1 LVFTAAAQGL
11 KPEFAMT
18 EATRVRSPDPSE
30 RPPLR
35 PISYGPV
42 DIACTPRSDGTLVM
56 HSRRTLEA
64 FDANL
69 ARMFRRAVER
79 HPQRLYL
86 AERGLDGSWAGVT
99 YERARQQVDAVA
111 QALIDRGLSDARPVM
126 ILSGNAIEHAL
137 LMLACF
143 TAAIPV
149 APISVAYS
157 LQSRDYA
164 QLRHIA
170 KLLTPGLVYVADT
183 APFADALGA
192 LDHSQWELAAG
203 RNGANLQKI
212 TPFATLAQTRPTIA
226 IDDAVRAIEA
236 DTIAKF
242 LFTSGSTGVPKA
254 VINTHGMLASNQQ
267 ALAQIWPFLKEDD
280 LVLVDWLPWNHT
292 FGGNNNFNL
301 ILRHAGTLYI
311 DAGKPTPALIAQ
323 SVRNLATVSPTVYY
337 NVPAGYAALLPF
349 LESDLALA
357 RSFFARLRVIFYA
370 AAALPQTLWERL
382 ETLAG
387 RVTGSRIPM
396 TSAWGATETAPMA
409 TAAHFLVE
417 RAGVIGV
424 PVPGTRLKL
433 VPAGDKLEVR
443 VHGPN
448 VTPGYWRRP
457 DLTDQCFDEEGYYR
471 IGDAVRLL
479 DPADPAKGLV
489 FDGRIAEDFKLLSG
503 TWVHVGALRVGVVS
517 ACAPA
522 ILDALVAGE
531 NRARV
536 GLLAWLNPAGC
547 AQSTARQDQ
556 LSPGEWARDP
566 QLRNAVRRALE
577 NWNALH
583 TGASQQV
590 ARLLLLKD
598 GPSIDAGE
606 ITDKGYI
613 NQRLALERRAAEVE
627 RLFADPPDEDVI
639 VIAG

>member
-1 LVFTAAAQGL
+1 
-11 KPEFAMT
+11 MT
-18 EATRVRSPDPSE
+18 ELTIARSPDPSE
-30 RPPLR
+30 RPLR

-42 DIACTPRSDGTLVM
+42 DIACTPRADGSLVM
-56 HSRRTLEA
+56 HSRRPLEP

-79 HPQRLYL
+79 HPERLYL
-86 AERGLDGSWAGVT
+86 AERAPDGSWAGVT
-99 YERARQQVDAVA
+99 YASARQQVDAVA
-111 QALIDRGLSDARPVM
+111 QALIDRGLSDARPVV

-143 TAAIPV
+143 TAAVPV
-149 APISVAYS
+149 APVSVAYS

-170 KLLTPGLVYVADT
+170 ELLTPGLVYVADT
-183 APFADALGA
+183 ALFAPALGV
-192 LDHSQWELAAG
+192 LDGSQWELVAG
-203 RNGANLQKI
+203 RNGANLPKV
-212 TPFATLAQTRPTIA
+212 TPFATLAQTRPTAA
-226 IDDAVRAIEA
+226 IDDAVRAIGA
-236 DTIAKF
+236 DTIAKL

-267 ALAQIWPFLKEDD
+267 ALAQIWPFLEEDD

-292 FGGNNNFNL
+292 FGGNNNFNV

-311 DAGKPTPALIAQ
+311 DGGKPTPALIAET
-323 SVRNLATVSPTVYY
+323 VRNLATVSPTVYY
-337 NVPAGYAALLPF
+337 NVPAGYAALLPY

-370 AAALPQTLWERL
+370 AAALPQNLWERL
-382 ETLAG
+382 ETLAE
-387 RVTGSRIPM
+387 RVAGCRIPL

-409 TAAHFLVE
+409 TAAHFGIE

-424 PVPGTRLKL
+424 PVPGTTLKL

-443 VHGPN
+443 VRGPN

-457 DLTDQCFDEEGYYR
+457 DLTSQCFDEEGYYR
-471 IGDAVRLL
+471 IGDAVRPL
-479 DPADPAKGLV
+479 DPADPARGLV
-489 FDGRIAEDFKLLSG
+489 FDGRIAEDFKLMSG

-522 ILDALVAGE
+522 IADALVAGE
-531 NRARV
+531 NRACI

-547 AQSTARQDQ
+547 AQSTARPEQ
-556 LSPGEWARDP
+556 LSTGEWARDP
-566 QLRNAVRRALE
+566 HLREQIRRALA
-577 NWNALH
+577 NWNAAH
-583 TGASQQV
+583 PGVTQRIG
-590 ARLLLLKD
+590 RLLLLKD

-627 RLFADPPDEDVI
+627 RLFADPADEDVI
-639 VIAG
+639 VMAG

>member
-1 LVFTAAAQGL
+1 MD
-11 KPEFAMT
+11 FAMP
-18 EATRVRSPDPSE
+18 EVTRAASSV
-30 RPPLR
+30 PPQCVPVR
-35 PISYGPV
+35 PIAYGPV
-42 DIACTPRSDGTLVM
+42 DIACTRRPDRTLVL
-56 HSRRTLEA
+56 HSRRTLQP

-86 AERGLDGSWAGVT
+86 AERAPDGSWAGVT
-99 YERARQQVDAVA
+99 YQRARQQVDALA

-126 ILSGNAIEHAL
+126 ILSGNAVEHAL

-143 TAAIPV
+143 TAAVPV
-149 APISVAYS
+149 APVSVAYS

-170 KLLTPGLVYVADT
+170 NLLTPGLVYVADT
-183 APFADALGA
+183 ALFAPALGA
-192 LDHSQWELAAG
+192 LDGSQWELAAG
-203 RNGANLQKI
+203 RNGANLPKI
-212 TPFATLAQTRPTIA
+212 TPFNALTRTRPTAA
-226 IDDAVRAIEA
+226 IDEAVGTIGS

-267 ALAQIWPFLKEDD
+267 ALAQIWPFLEEDD

-311 DAGKPTPALIAQ
+311 DGGKPTAALVAE
-323 SVRNLATVSPTVYY
+323 SVRNLAAVSPTVYY

-370 AAALPQTLWERL
+370 AAALPQNLWERL
-382 ETLAG
+382 ETLAV
-387 RVTGSRIPM
+387 RVAGCRIPM

-409 TAAHFLVE
+409 TAAHFTVE

-424 PVPGTRLKL
+424 PVPGTMLKL

-443 VHGPN
+443 VRGPN

-457 DLTDQCFDEEGYYR
+457 DLTSQCFDEEGYYR

-479 DPADPAKGLV
+479 DPEDPAKGLV

-522 ILDALVAGE
+522 IADALVVGE
-531 NRARV
+531 NRACV

-547 AQSTARQDQ
+547 AQYTAREHPQGA
-556 LSPGEWARDP
+556 GEWARDP
-566 QLRNAVRRALE
+566 HLRDAIRRALE
-577 NWNALH
+577 NWNAAH
-583 TGASQQV
+583 TGASQRV
-590 ARLLLLKD
+590 ARVLLLPD
-598 GPSIDAGE
+598 APSIDAGE

-613 NQRLALERRAAEVE
+613 NQRLALVRRAAEVE
-627 RLFADPPDEDVI
+627 RLFADPADQDVI
-639 VIAG
+639 VLAG

>member
-1 LVFTAAAQGL
+1 MGS
-11 KPEFAMT
+11 AMT
-18 EATRVRSPDPSE
+18 EVTRAASPAPADQAPV
-30 RPPLR
+30 R
-35 PISYGPV
+35 PISFGPV
-42 DIACTPRSDGTLVM
+42 DIACTPRPDGTLVL
-56 HSRRTLEA
+56 HSRRSLEP
-64 FDANL
+64 FDANV
-69 ARMFRRAVER
+69 ARMFRRASER
-79 HPQRLYL
+79 HPERLYL
-86 AERGLDGSWAGVT
+86 AERAPDGSWAGLT
-99 YERARQQVDAVA
+99 YESARRQVDAVA
-111 QALIDRGLSDARPVM
+111 QALIDRELCQARPVM

-143 TAAIPV
+143 TAAVPV
-149 APISVAYS
+149 APVSVAYS

-170 KLLTPGLVYVADT
+170 KLLTPGLVYAADT
-183 APFADALGA
+183 ALFAPALGA
-192 LDHSQWELAAG
+192 LDSSQWELVAG
-203 RNGANLQKI
+203 RNGANLPRV
-212 TPFATLAQTRPTIA
+212 TPFATLAQTRPTAA
-226 IDDAVRAIEA
+226 IDDAVRAIGS

-267 ALAQIWPFLKEDD
+267 ALAQIWPFLEEDD

-311 DAGKPTPALIAQ
+311 DGGKPTPALVAE
-323 SVRNLATVSPTVYY
+323 SVRNLAAVSPTVYY

-370 AAALPQTLWERL
+370 AAALPQNLWDRL
-382 ETLAG
+382 ETLAA
-387 RVTGSRIPM
+387 RVTGCRIPM

-409 TAAHFLVE
+409 TAAHFKVE

-424 PVPGTRLKL
+424 PVPGTMLKL

-443 VHGPN
+443 VRGPN

-457 DLTDQCFDEEGYYR
+457 DLTSQCFDEEGYYR

-489 FDGRIAEDFKLLSG
+489 FDGRIAEDFKLMSG

-522 ILDALVAGE
+522 IADALVAGE
-531 NRARV
+531 NRDSV
-536 GLLAWLNPAGC
+536 GLLAWLNAAGC
-547 AQSTARQDQ
+547 AQYTARQQ
-556 LSPGEWARDP
+556 SPGECTRDP
-566 QLRNAVRRALE
+566 HLRDKIRRALE
-577 NWNALH
+577 NWNAAH
-583 TGASQQV
+583 TGASQRI
-590 ARLLLLKD
+590 ARLLLLED

-627 RLFADPPDEDVI
+627 RLFADPPDKDVI
-639 VIAG
+639 VIAH

>member
-1 LVFTAAAQGL
+1 
-11 KPEFAMT
+11 MT
-18 EATRVRSPDPSE
+18 EVTLARASGPSE

-42 DIACTPRSDGTLVM
+42 DIACTPRADGTLVM
-56 HSRRTLEA
+56 HSRRTLEP

-79 HPQRLYL
+79 HPERLYL
-86 AERGLDGSWAGVT
+86 VERAPDGSWAGVT
-99 YERARQQVDAVA
+99 YESARQQVDAVA

-126 ILSGNAIEHAL
+126 ILSGNATEHAL

-143 TAAIPV
+143 TAAVPV
-149 APISVAYS
+149 APVSVAYS

-170 KLLTPGLVYVADT
+170 ELLTPGLVYVADT
-183 APFADALGA
+183 ALFAPALGA
-192 LDHSQWELAAG
+192 LDGSPWELVAG
-203 RNGANLQKI
+203 RNGANLQKV
-212 TPFATLAQTRPTIA
+212 TPFATLAQTRPTAA
-226 IDDAVRAIEA
+226 IDDAVRAIGS

-267 ALAQIWPFLKEDD
+267 ALAQVWPFLEEDD

-292 FGGNNNFNL
+292 FGGNNNFNV

-311 DAGKPTPALIAQ
+311 DGGKPTPALIAE

-370 AAALPQTLWERL
+370 AAALPQNLWERL
-382 ETLAG
+382 DTLAG
-387 RVTGSRIPM
+387 RVTGYRIPM

-409 TAAHFLVE
+409 TAAHFAID

-424 PVPGTRLKL
+424 PVPGTTLKL

-443 VHGPN
+443 VRGSN
-448 VTPGYWRRP
+448 ITPGYWRRP
-457 DLTDQCFDEEGYYR
+457 DLTRQCFDEEGYYR

-489 FDGRIAEDFKLLSG
+489 FDGRIAEDFKLMTG

-522 ILDALVAGE
+522 IADALVAGE
-531 NRARV
+531 NRACV
-536 GLLAWLNPAGC
+536 GLVAWLNPAGC
-547 AQSTARQDQ
+547 AQLTARQEQ
-556 LSPGEWARDP
+556 LSAGEWARDP
-566 QLRNAVRRALE
+566 QLREEIRRALE
-577 NWNALH
+577 NWNGAH
-583 TGASQQV
+583 AAASQRV
-590 ARLLLLKD
+590 GRVLLLKD

-613 NQRLALERRAAEVE
+613 NQRLALARRAAEVE
-627 RLFADPPDEDVI
+627 RLFADPADADVMI
-639 VIAG
+639 IAG

>member
-1 LVFTAAAQGL
+1 MGS
-11 KPEFAMT
+11 AMT
-18 EATRVRSPDPSE
+18 EVTRAASPAPADQAPV
-30 RPPLR
+30 R
-35 PISYGPV
+35 PISFGPV
-42 DIACTPRSDGTLVM
+42 DIACTPRPDGTLVL
-56 HSRRTLEA
+56 HSRRSLEP
-64 FDANL
+64 FDANV
-69 ARMFRRAVER
+69 ARMFRRASER
-79 HPQRLYL
+79 HPERLYL
-86 AERGLDGSWAGVT
+86 AERAPDGSWAGLT
-99 YERARQQVDAVA
+99 YESARRQVDAVA
-111 QALIDRGLSDARPVM
+111 QALIDRELCQARPVM

-143 TAAIPV
+143 TAAVPV
-149 APISVAYS
+149 APVSVAYS

-170 KLLTPGLVYVADT
+170 KLLTPGLVYAADT
-183 APFADALGA
+183 AFFAPALGA
-192 LDHSQWELAAG
+192 LDSSQWELVAG
-203 RNGANLQKI
+203 RNGANLPRV
-212 TPFATLAQTRPTIA
+212 TPFATLAQTRPTAA
-226 IDDAVRAIEA
+226 IDDAVRAIGS

-267 ALAQIWPFLKEDD
+267 ALAQIWPFLEEDD

-311 DAGKPTPALIAQ
+311 DGGKPTPALVAE
-323 SVRNLATVSPTVYY
+323 SVRNLAAVSPTVYY

-370 AAALPQTLWERL
+370 AAALPQNLWDRL
-382 ETLAG
+382 ETLAA
-387 RVTGSRIPM
+387 RVTGCRIPM

-409 TAAHFLVE
+409 TAAHFKVE

-424 PVPGTRLKL
+424 PVPGTMLKL

-443 VHGPN
+443 VRGPN

-457 DLTDQCFDEEGYYR
+457 DLTSQCFDDEGYYR

-489 FDGRIAEDFKLLSG
+489 FDGRIAEDFKLMSG

-522 ILDALVAGE
+522 IADALVAGE
-531 NRARV
+531 NRDSV
-536 GLLAWLNPAGC
+536 GLLAWLNAAGC
-547 AQSTARQDQ
+547 GQYTARQQ
-556 LSPGEWARDP
+556 SPGEWTRDP
-566 QLRNAVRRALE
+566 HLRDKIRRALE
-577 NWNALH
+577 NWNAAH
-583 TGASQQV
+583 TGASQRIT
-590 ARLLLLKD
+590 RLLLLED

-627 RLFADPPDEDVI
+627 RLFADPPDKDVI
-639 VIAG
+639 VIAH

>member
-1 LVFTAAAQGL
+1 
-11 KPEFAMT
+11 
-18 EATRVRSPDPSE
+18 
-30 RPPLR
+30 
-35 PISYGPV
+35 
-42 DIACTPRSDGTLVM
+42 VM
-56 HSRRTLEA
+56 HSRRELEP
-64 FDANL
+64 FDANV
-69 ARMFRRAVER
+69 ARMFRCAVER
-79 HPQRLYL
+79 HPERLYL
-86 AERGLDGSWAGVT
+86 AERAAEGSWAGVT
-99 YERARQQVDAVA
+99 YESARQQVDAVA

-143 TAAIPV
+143 TAAVPV
-149 APISVAYS
+149 APVSVAYS
-157 LQSRDYA
+157 LQSRDYV

-170 KLLTPGLVYVADT
+170 ELLSPGLVYVADT
-183 APFADALGA
+183 ALFAHALGA
-192 LDHSQWELAAG
+192 LDGSQWELVAG
-203 RNGANLQKI
+203 RNGANLQKV
-212 TPFATLAQTRPTIA
+212 TPFATLTQTRPTAA
-226 IDDAVRAIEA
+226 IDDAVRAIGS

-267 ALAQIWPFLKEDD
+267 ALAQIWPFLEEDD

-292 FGGNNNFNL
+292 FGGNNNFNV

-311 DAGKPTPALIAQ
+311 DAGKPTPALIGE
-323 SVRNLATVSPTVYY
+323 SVRNLASVSPTVYY

-370 AAALPQTLWERL
+370 AAALPQNLWDRL

-387 RVTGSRIPM
+387 RVTGYRIPL

-409 TAAHFLVE
+409 TAAHFGIE

-424 PVPGTRLKL
+424 PVPGTTLKL

-443 VHGPN
+443 VRGPN

-457 DLTDQCFDEEGYYR
+457 DLTGQCFDEEGYYR
-471 IGDAVRLL
+471 IGDAVRPL

-489 FDGRIAEDFKLLSG
+489 FDGRIAEDFKLMSG
-503 TWVHVGALRVGVVS
+503 TWVHVGALRVSVVS
-517 ACAPA
+517 ACGPA
-522 ILDALVAGE
+522 IADALVAGE
-531 NRARV
+531 NRACV

-547 AQSTARQDQ
+547 AQATARQEQ
-556 LSPGEWARDP
+556 PSAAEWARDP
-566 QLRNAVRRALE
+566 QLREQIRRALE
-577 NWNALH
+577 NWNAAH
-583 TGASQQV
+583 TGTSQRV
-590 ARLLLLKD
+590 GRLLLLKD

-627 RLFADPPDEDVI
+627 RLFADPADEDVI
-639 VIAG
+639 IIAC

>member
-1 LVFTAAAQGL
+1 
-11 KPEFAMT
+11 MT
-18 EATRVRSPDPSE
+18 ELTIARTPGLSE
-30 RPPLR
+30 RPSLR

-42 DIACTPRSDGTLVM
+42 DIACTARADGTLVM
-56 HSRRTLEA
+56 HSRRTLEP

-79 HPQRLYL
+79 HPDRLYL
-86 AERGLDGSWAGVT
+86 AERAPDGSWAGVT
-99 YERARQQVDAVA
+99 YESARQQVDAIA

-143 TAAIPV
+143 TAAVPV
-149 APISVAYS
+149 APVSVAYS

-170 KLLTPGLVYVADT
+170 ELLTPGLVYVADT
-183 APFADALGA
+183 ALFAPALGA
-192 LDHSQWELAAG
+192 LDSSQWELVAG
-203 RNGANLQKI
+203 RNGANLEKV
-212 TPFATLAQTRPTIA
+212 TPFASLAQTRPTAA
-226 IDDAVRAIEA
+226 IDNAVRAIGS

-267 ALAQIWPFLKEDD
+267 ALAQIWPFLEEDD

-292 FGGNNNFNL
+292 FGGNNNFNV

-311 DAGKPTPALIAQ
+311 DGGKPTPALIAE

-349 LESDLALA
+349 LEADLALA

-370 AAALPQTLWERL
+370 AAALPQNLWDRL

-387 RVTGSRIPM
+387 RVAGYRIPL

-409 TAAHFLVE
+409 TAAHFGIE

-424 PVPGTRLKL
+424 PVPGTTLKL

-443 VHGPN
+443 VRGPN

-457 DLTDQCFDEEGYYR
+457 DLTGQCFDEEGYYR
-471 IGDAVRLL
+471 IGDAVRPL

-489 FDGRIAEDFKLLSG
+489 FDGRIAEDFKLMSG

-517 ACAPA
+517 ACAPTIA
-522 ILDALVAGE
+522 DALVAGE
-531 NRARV
+531 NRACV

-547 AQSTARQDQ
+547 AQSTARQEQ
-556 LSPGEWARDP
+556 LSAGEWARHP
-566 QLRNAVRRALE
+566 HVREQIRRALE
-577 NWNALH
+577 NWNAAH
-583 TGASQQV
+583 TGVSQRV
-590 ARLLLLKD
+590 GRLLLLKD

-627 RLFADPPDEDVI
+627 RLFADPADEDVI
-639 VIAG
+639 VIAC

>member
-1 LVFTAAAQGL
+1 
-11 KPEFAMT
+11 MT
-18 EATRVRSPDPSE
+18 EVTRARAPGASE
-30 RPPLR
+30 RLPLR

-42 DIACTPRSDGTLVM
+42 DIACTPRPDGTLVM
-56 HSRRTLEA
+56 QSRRTLEP

-79 HPQRLYL
+79 HPERLYL
-86 AERGLDGSWAGVT
+86 AERAPDGSWAGVT
-99 YERARQQVDAVA
+99 YESAREQVDAIA

-143 TAAIPV
+143 TAAVPV
-149 APISVAYS
+149 APVSVAYS

-183 APFADALGA
+183 APFAPALGA
-192 LDHSQWELAAG
+192 LDGAQWELVAG
-203 RNGANLQKI
+203 RNGANLQKV
-212 TPFATLAQTRPTIA
+212 TPFATLAQTRPTAA
-226 IDDAVRAIEA
+226 IDDAVRAIGF

-267 ALAQIWPFLKEDD
+267 ALAQIWPFLAEDD

-292 FGGNNNFNL
+292 FGGNNNFNV

-311 DAGKPTPALIAQ
+311 DGGRPTPALIAE

-349 LESDLALA
+349 LESDVALA

-370 AAALPQTLWERL
+370 AAALPQNLWDRL

-387 RVTGSRIPM
+387 RVAGHRIPL

-409 TAAHFLVE
+409 TAAHFGIE

-424 PVPGTRLKL
+424 PVPGTTLKL

-443 VHGPN
+443 VRGPN

-457 DLTDQCFDEEGYYR
+457 DLTRECFDEEGYYR
-471 IGDAVRLL
+471 IGDAVRPL
-479 DPADPAKGLV
+479 DPADAGKGLV
-489 FDGRIAEDFKLLSG
+489 FDGRIAEDFKLMSG

-522 ILDALVAGE
+522 ITDALVAGE
-531 NRARV
+531 NRACV

-547 AQSTARQDQ
+547 AQLTARQDR
-556 LSPGEWARDP
+556 LSAGEWARDP
-566 QLRNAVRRALE
+566 QLRDKVRRALE
-577 NWNALH
+577 NWNAAH
-583 TGASQQV
+583 TGGSQRV
-590 ARLLLLKD
+590 GRLLLLKD
-598 GPSIDAGE
+598 EPSIDAGE

-627 RLFADPPDEDVI
+627 RLFADPPDADVI
-639 VIAG
+639 VITG

>member
-1 LVFTAAAQGL
+1 LVFTAAVQGL
-11 KPEFAMT
+11 KPEAAMPQV
-18 EATRVRSPDPSE
+18 TRARSPDASE

-42 DIACTPRSDGTLVM
+42 DIACTARSDGTLVM
-56 HSRRTLEA
+56 HSRQSLEP

-79 HPQRLYL
+79 YPERLFL
-86 AERGLDGSWAGVT
+86 AERGPDGSWAGVT
-99 YERARQQVDAVA
+99 YESARRQVDAVA
-111 QALIDRGLSDARPVM
+111 QALMDRGLSDARPVM

-143 TAAIPV
+143 TAAVPV
-149 APISVAYS
+149 APVSVAYS
-157 LQSRDYA
+157 LQSRDHA
-164 QLRHIA
+164 QLRHVA

-183 APFADALGA
+183 ASFAAALGA
-192 LDHSQWELAAG
+192 LDGSQWELVAG
-203 RNGANLQKI
+203 RNGANLPKV
-212 TPFATLAQTRPTIA
+212 TPFATLAQTRPTAA
-226 IDDAVRAIEA
+226 IDEAVRAIEA

-267 ALAQIWPFLKEDD
+267 ALAQIWPFLEEDD

-311 DAGKPTPALIAQ
+311 DGGRPTPALIAE

-337 NVPAGYAALLPF
+337 NVPAGYATLLPF

-382 ETLAG
+382 ETLAA
-387 RVTGSRIPM
+387 RVAGCRIPM

-424 PVPGTRLKL
+424 PVPGTKLKL

-479 DPADPAKGLV
+479 DSAEPAKGLV
-489 FDGRIAEDFKLLSG
+489 FDGRIAEDFKLTSG

-517 ACAPA
+517 ACTPA
-522 ILDALVAGE
+522 IVDALVAGE
-531 NRARV
+531 NRDCV

-547 AQSTARQDQ
+547 AQVTARQDQ
-556 LSPGEWARDP
+556 LSPGEWARDLR
-566 QLRNAVRRALE
+566 LRNEIRRALE
-577 NWNALH
+577 TWNAAH
-583 TGASQQV
+583 AGASRRV

-613 NQRLALERRAAEVE
+613 NQRLAIERRAAEVD

>member
-1 LVFTAAAQGL
+1 MAEV
-11 KPEFAMT
+11 
-18 EATRVRSPDPSE
+18 TRAGSPAPLE
-30 RPPLR
+30 RPPVR

-42 DIACTPRSDGTLVM
+42 DIACTPRVDGTLVM
-56 HSRRTLEA
+56 HSRRALEP

-69 ARMFRRAVER
+69 ARMFRRAVDR
-79 HPQRLYL
+79 HPERLYL
-86 AERGLDGSWAGVT
+86 AERAPDGSWAGVT
-99 YERARQQVDAVA
+99 YESARRQVDAVA

-126 ILSGNAIEHAL
+126 ILSGNAIEHGL

-143 TAAIPV
+143 AAAVPV
-149 APISVAYS
+149 APVSVAYS

-183 APFADALGA
+183 APFAAALSA
-192 LDHSQWELAAG
+192 LDSAQWELVAG
-203 RNGANLQKI
+203 RNGANLQKV
-212 TPFATLAQTRPTIA
+212 TPFAALAQTRPTAA
-226 IDDAVRAIEA
+226 IDDAVRAIGP

-267 ALAQIWPFLKEDD
+267 ALAQIWPFLEEED

-311 DAGKPTPALIAQ
+311 DGGKPTPALVAE
-323 SVRNLATVSPTVYY
+323 SVRNLAAVSPTVYY

-349 LESDLALA
+349 LEADLALA

-370 AAALPQTLWERL
+370 AAALPQNLWDRL
-382 ETLAG
+382 ETLAA
-387 RVTGSRIPM
+387 RVSGCRIPM

-409 TAAHFLVE
+409 TAAHFMVE
-417 RAGVIGV
+417 RAGVMGV
-424 PVPGTRLKL
+424 PVPGTLLKL

-443 VHGPN
+443 VRGPN

-457 DLTDQCFDEEGYYR
+457 DLTSQCFDEEGYYR

-503 TWVHVGALRVGVVS
+503 TWVHVGALRVGVLS

-522 ILDALVAGE
+522 LADALIAGE
-531 NRARV
+531 NRACV
-536 GLLAWLNPAGC
+536 GLMGWLNPAGC
-547 AQSTARQDQ
+547 AQYTGREDQ
-556 LSPGEWARDP
+556 RGPRDWARDP
-566 QLRNAVRRALE
+566 QLRDEIRRALE
-577 NWNALH
+577 NWNAAH
-583 TGASQQV
+583 TGASQRV
-590 ARLLLLKD
+590 ARLLLLED
-598 GPSIDAGE
+598 APSIDAGE

-613 NQRLALERRAAEVE
+613 NQRLALARRAAEVE
-627 RLFADPPDEDVI
+627 RLFADPPDKDVI
-639 VIAG
+639 VLAC

>member
-1 LVFTAAAQGL
+1 
-11 KPEFAMT
+11 MT
-18 EATRVRSPDPSE
+18 ELTIARTPGLSE
-30 RPPLR
+30 RPSLR

-42 DIACTPRSDGTLVM
+42 DIACTARADGTLVM
-56 HSRRTLEA
+56 HSRRTLEP

-79 HPQRLYL
+79 HPERLYL
-86 AERGLDGSWAGVT
+86 AERAPDGSWAGVT
-99 YERARQQVDAVA
+99 YESARQQVDAIA

-143 TAAIPV
+143 TAAVPV
-149 APISVAYS
+149 APVSVAYS

-170 KLLTPGLVYVADT
+170 ELLTPGLVYVADT
-183 APFADALGA
+183 ALFAPALGA
-192 LDHSQWELAAG
+192 LDGSQWELVAG
-203 RNGANLQKI
+203 RNGANLEKV
-212 TPFATLAQTRPTIA
+212 TPFATLAQTRPTAA
-226 IDDAVRAIEA
+226 IDDAVRAIGS

-267 ALAQIWPFLKEDD
+267 ALAQIWPFLEEDD

-292 FGGNNNFNL
+292 FGGNNNFNV

-311 DAGKPTPALIAQ
+311 DGGKPTPALIAE

-370 AAALPQTLWERL
+370 AAALPQNLWDRL

-387 RVTGSRIPM
+387 RVAGYRIPL

-409 TAAHFLVE
+409 TAAHFGIE

-424 PVPGTRLKL
+424 PVPGTTLKL

-443 VHGPN
+443 VRGPN

-457 DLTDQCFDEEGYYR
+457 DLTGQCFDEEGYYR
-471 IGDAVRLL
+471 IGDAVRPL

-489 FDGRIAEDFKLLSG
+489 FDGRIAEDFKLMSG

-517 ACAPA
+517 ACAPTIA
-522 ILDALVAGE
+522 DALVAGE
-531 NRARV
+531 NRACV

-547 AQSTARQDQ
+547 AQSTARQEQ
-556 LSPGEWARDP
+556 LSAGEWARHP
-566 QLRNAVRRALE
+566 HVREQIRRALE
-577 NWNALH
+577 NWNAAH
-583 TGASQQV
+583 TGVSQRV
-590 ARLLLLKD
+590 GRLLLLKD

-627 RLFADPPDEDVI
+627 RLFADPADEDVI
-639 VIAG
+639 VIAC

>member
-1 LVFTAAAQGL
+1 
-11 KPEFAMT
+11 MT
-18 EATRVRSPDPSE
+18 EVTRARSPGPSE

-42 DIACTPRSDGTLVM
+42 DIACTPRADGTFVM
-56 HSRRTLEA
+56 HSRRTLEP

-79 HPQRLYL
+79 HPDRLYL
-86 AERGLDGSWAGVT
+86 AERAADGSWAGVT
-99 YERARQQVDAVA
+99 YESARQQVDAVA

-143 TAAIPV
+143 TAAVPV
-149 APISVAYS
+149 APVSVAYS

-164 QLRHIA
+164 QLRHIV

-183 APFADALGA
+183 APFAAALSA
-192 LDHSQWELAAG
+192 LDNPQWELVAG
-203 RNGANLQKI
+203 HNGANLQTV
-212 TPFATLAQTRPTIA
+212 TPFATLARTRPTAA
-226 IDDAVRAIEA
+226 IDEAVRAIES

-242 LFTSGSTGVPKA
+242 LFTSGSTGIPKA

-267 ALAQIWPFLKEDD
+267 ALAQIWPFLEEDD

-311 DAGKPTPALIAQ
+311 DGGKPTPALIAE

-370 AAALPQTLWERL
+370 AAALPQTLWGRL
-382 ETLAG
+382 ETLAE
-387 RVTGSRIPM
+387 RVTGYRIPM

-409 TAAHFLVE
+409 TAAHFMVE

-424 PVPGTRLKL
+424 PVPGTLLKL
-433 VPAGDKLEVR
+433 VPARDKLEVR
-443 VHGPN
+443 VRGPN

-457 DLTDQCFDEEGYYR
+457 DQTSECFDEEGYYR

-489 FDGRIAEDFKLLSG
+489 FDGRIAEDFKLMTG
-503 TWVHVGALRVGVVS
+503 TWVHVGALRVGIVS

-522 ILDALVAGE
+522 IADALVAGE
-531 NRARV
+531 NRAGV
-536 GLLAWLNPAGC
+536 GVLAWLNPAGC
-547 AQSTARQDQ
+547 AQSTARQEQ
-556 LSPGEWARDP
+556 LSPSEWVRDP
-566 QLRNAVRRALE
+566 QLRDTLRRALE
-577 NWNALH
+577 NWNAAH
-583 TGASQQV
+583 SGASQRV

-613 NQRLALERRAAEVE
+613 NQRLALERRASEVE
-627 RLFADPPDEDVI
+627 RLFADPPDTDVI
-639 VIAG
+639 VIGSPRAANPAGGEKLR